1 MSMRIYVC
9 DYSGHPFQ
17 VQLSR
22 ELARR
27 GDHVVHA
34 YFSDFQT
41 PKGSLQVGPDDAR
54 TLEITPLTLGKP
66 FSKYGLMKRRSQEIR
81 VGHLIAKRIS
91 EFKPDVV
98 IGCNLPIDALD
109 AVVTLCDRKQYPF
122 IFWQQD
128 IYSKAIGDLLGE
140 RLGIAGRLIGRY
152 YQLLER
158 RAAARSS
165 AIVVIADDFRQTLE
179 AEFGV
184 RGDRVHT
191 IENWAPLGEIS
202 PRPKTNEWARRHRL
216 DDCDVVLYTGTIG
229 LKHDP
234 ELILEVAK
242 SLGRRPRTRMVVT
255 SEGRHADWLAQ
266 QAAKIPGE
274 PLLVLPFQ
282 DYASY
287 ADVLGSAD
295 VLIAILESDAGTFS
309 VPSKVLSYLCSG
321 RPIVLSA
328 PPANLASR
336 TIQRANAGHAV
347 PVGDVNGFVG
357 AINGLLND
365 PDRRATLGANGRA
378 YAERTFDIGR
388 IADRFDAI
396 IGSVRAGAATTET
409 RGRIDLPV
417 LSPR

>member
-1 MSMRIYVC
+1 MRIYVC

-27 GDHVVHA
+27 GNRVVHA

-41 PKGSLQVGPDDAR
+41 PKGSLQLGPGDPP
-54 TLEITPLTLGKP
+54 TLEITPLSLGRP
-66 FSKYGLMKRRSQEIR
+66 FSKYGLVKRRFQEIR
-81 VGHLIAKRIS
+81 VGRLIAQRIG
-91 EFKPDVV
+91 EFEPDIV

-109 AVVTLCDRKQYPF
+109 AVVALCDRQRRPF
-122 IFWQQD
+122 VFWQQD

-140 RLGIAGRLIGRY
+140 RLGVAGRLIGRY
-152 YQLLER
+152 YQMLER
-158 RAAARSS
+158 KAAARSS
-165 AIVVIADDFRQTLE
+165 AIVVIADDFRHTLE
-179 AEFGV
+179 TEFGV
-184 RGDRVHT
+184 DGRRIHT
-191 IENWAPLGEIS
+191 VENWAPLDEIS
-202 PRPKTNEWARRHRL
+202 PRPKSNDWSRRHGL

-234 ELILEVAK
+234 ALILEVAK
-242 SLGRRPRTRMVVT
+242 SVALRPHTRMVVT
-255 SEGRHADWLAQ
+255 SEGRHADWLTQ
-266 QAAKIPGE
+266 QAAELPGA

-282 DYASY
+282 DFKSY
-287 ADVLGSAD
+287 SDVLGSAD

-336 TIQRANAGHAV
+336 TIQRANAGYAV
-347 PVGDVNGFVG
+347 PVGDVTGFVG
-357 AINGLLND
+357 AIDALLDD
-365 PDRRATLGANGRA
+365 PDRRSAFGANGRA
-378 YAERTFDIGR
+378 YAERSFDIGK

-396 IGSVRAGAATTET
+396 IGSVRADQRRDAR
-409 RGRIDLPV
+409 RGRVDLPA